1 MVNGFVYATP
11 FIKNCDL
18 SLLQNKDHETIKL
31 MVQMIA
37 MGVDAMPNIKK
48 AALETAKALKERI
61 GADNLQSYLED
72 VLNSDINI
80 DAEESK
86 EEEKNK
92 KMITKIM
99 SNVTEKKKVVREK
112 PNFKAFV

>member
-1 MVNGFVYATP
+1 
-11 FIKNCDL
+11 
-18 SLLQNKDHETIKL
+18 
-31 MVQMIA
+31 MIG

-48 AALETAKALKERI
+48 VAIETAKTLKERI
-61 GADNLQSYLED
+61 GADNMQQYFED
-72 VLNSDINI
+72 VLNNDIDI
-80 DAEESK
+80 DNEESK

-99 SNVTEKKKVVREK
+99 SNITEKKKVVREK